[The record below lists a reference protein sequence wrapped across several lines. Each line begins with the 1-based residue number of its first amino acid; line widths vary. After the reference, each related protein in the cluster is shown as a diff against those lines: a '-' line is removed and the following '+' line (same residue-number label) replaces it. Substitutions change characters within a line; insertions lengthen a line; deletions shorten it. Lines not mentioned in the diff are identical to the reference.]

1 MPQRREPTLT
11 DVAELA
17 GVSLTTVSRVLNNRG
32 YLSEATKERVS
43 AAIAELNYRPNQA
56 ARVLHGMATRS
67 IGVIVPTVALP
78 FFGELAAQLEIALAE
93 HGYRILVCNSQGRA
107 EREREYL
114 DLLVSHRVDGIIS
127 SAHNEDLA
135 DYGTVRMPLVMIDRD
150 LSPAIP
156 NIRCDNVRGGVLA
169 TEHLLQRGARHPLL
183 LTSRTGRRNGREA
196 GYRSTLARE
205 GIETQIVAVDFNTPE
220 PERTQRINDELTS
233 RIGGFDAVFATDDL
247 TAAGVVEWARSAGLS
262 VPEDLRVIGFDG
274 TRAIRQAMP
283 GLTTIQQPIAELSRR
298 AVAEL
303 LAQIEAIHDGV
314 ELRAPGIA
322 PIELPVELIVGR
334 TT

>member
-1 MPQRREPTLT
+1 MPQRREPTLA

-32 YLSEATKERVS
+32 YLSETTKERVG
-43 AAIAELNYRPNQA
+43 AAIAELNYRPNQI
-56 ARVLHGMATRS
+56 ARALHGMATQS

-78 FFGELAAQLEIALAE
+78 FFGELAARLEVALAE

-150 LSPAIP
+150 LSPTIP
-156 NIRCDNVRGGVLA
+156 NIRCDNARGGVLA
-169 TEHLLQRGARHPLL
+169 TEHLLARGSRRPLL
-183 LTSRTGRRNGREA
+183 LTSRTGSRNGREA
-196 GYRSTLARE
+196 GYRAALARS
-205 GIETQIVAVDFNTPE
+205 GIEPQIVAVIFNTPE
-220 PERTQRINDELTS
+220 PERTQRIAEELTN
-233 RIGGFDAVFATDDL
+233 RIGHFDAVFATDDL
-247 TAAGVVEWARSAGLS
+247 TAAGVVEWARLAGMR

-274 TRAIRQAMP
+274 TQAVRQAMP
-283 GLTTIQQPIAELSRR
+283 GLTTIRQPIDEIARR

-303 LAQIEAIHDGV
+303 LAQIEAVHDGV
-314 ELRAPGIA
+314 ELRERETAPM
-322 PIELPVELIVGR
+322 ELPVELVVGR